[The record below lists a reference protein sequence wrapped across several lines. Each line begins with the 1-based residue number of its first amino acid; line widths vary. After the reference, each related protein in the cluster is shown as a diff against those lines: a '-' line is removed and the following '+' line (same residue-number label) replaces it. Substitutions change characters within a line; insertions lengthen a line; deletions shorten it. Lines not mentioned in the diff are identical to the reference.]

1 MTTPLT
7 PAEDFQLMLQCLS
20 VALFFAWWFS
30 HAKEDISLREDAKQI
45 PVKYGGLKK

>member
-30 HAKEDISLREDAKQI
+30 CAKPD
-45 PVKYGGLKK
+45 PVLDPNYNRKLVRDGGRL